1 MSRTFAEH
9 VESLIEDITM
19 FKQRVISL
27 AQLRAEKNKKLGKS
41 ASEGVAQVANT
52 LEDTFRDLDDLLNED
67 VLPVV
72 DEEVEIA
79 EAEVEVADTAE
90 LAEDAV
96 QEEAQPEATETTE
109 IVDEKPLT
117 TEEAVQVVEDN
128 LNLEQQINEAS
139 SEQAFNELFIN
150 SQAAVA
156 RALGVEIE
164 DSVIDGDNNSE

>member
-1 MSRTFAEH
+1 
-9 VESLIEDITM
+9 M

-79 EAEVEVADTAE
+79 EAEVEVE
-90 LAEDAV
+90 V
-96 QEEAQPEATETTE
+96 QEEVTEPVAETTVE
-109 IVDEKPLT
+109 TVDEKPLI
-117 TEEAVQVVEDN
+117 EEAAVQIVEDAI
-128 LNLEQQINEAS
+128 NLEQQIEEAN
-139 SEQAFNELFIN
+139 SEEAFNELFIN

-156 RALGVEIE
+156 RALGVEIQ
-164 DSVIDGDNNSE
+164 DSATDGDNNSE